1 MRAVRNTEHGVET
14 VDVAEPEHDSD
25 HWGVRVRVRAASI
38 CGSDLHMLSY
48 GPSPFTLGHE
58 FAGYLD
64 DGTAVAVDPSGPCG
78 ECDQCVI
85 GRGHLCRTAPE
96 RVLGIGLDG
105 GMAEECVVAPRAIV
119 PLAANV
125 RPEDAC
131 LVEPLGIAVHGLAL
145 AGVGGGHRVAVVGAG
160 SIGLGAVAAARASGC
175 EVGLVAR
182 HEPQRVAGE
191 RLGACA
197 ASGEYDVVVEA
208 AGTESALA
216 QAADLCRPSGTILFL
231 STHWTPVPIPGFPAA
246 VKELTFRWS
255 FMSGNHPEPPG
266 RDLDV
271 AAALLA
277 RDPEIAA
284 TLITHRFPLEDATE
298 AFRVAADR
306 GSGAIKVA
314 IEP

>member
-1 MRAVRNTEHGVET
+1 
-14 VDVAEPEHDSD
+14 
-25 HWGVRVRVRAASI
+25 
-38 CGSDLHMLSY
+38 
-48 GPSPFTLGHE
+48 
-58 FAGYLD
+58 
-64 DGTAVAVDPSGPCG
+64 
-78 ECDQCVI
+78 
-85 GRGHLCRTAPE
+85 
-96 RVLGIGLDG
+96 VLGIGLDG

-191 RLGACA
+191 RLGASA

>member
-1 MRAVRNTEHGVET
+1 MRAVRHTEHGVE
-14 VDVAEPEHDSD
+14 VLDVGEPALTATDD
-25 HWGVRVRVRAASI
+25 GVRVRVRAASI
-38 CGSDLHMLSY
+38 CGSDLHMLAY

-58 FAGYLD
+58 FAGFLD

-78 ECDQCVI
+78 ECDQCTI
-85 GRGHLCRTAPE
+85 GRGHLCRTAAE

-105 GMAEECVVAPRAIV
+105 GMADECVVARRAIV
-119 PLAANV
+119 PLATTV

-145 AGVGGGHRVAVVGAG
+145 AGVDGGQRVAVVGAG
-160 SIGLGAVAAARASGC
+160 SIGLGAVAAARASGS

-182 HEPQRVAGE
+182 HDAQRLAGE
-191 RLGACA
+191 RLGATTV
-197 ASGEYDVVVEA
+197 SGEYDVVVEA

-216 QAADLCRPSGTILFL
+216 QAAELCRPSGTVLFL
-231 STHWTPVPIPGFPAA
+231 STHWTPVPIPGMPAA
-246 VKELTFRWS
+246 LKELAFRWS
-255 FMSGNHPEPPG
+255 FMSGNHAGG
-266 RDLDV
+266 RDLDI

-284 TLITHRFPLEDATE
+284 TLITHRFPLEDAAE

-306 GSGAIKVA
+306 SSGAIKVA
-314 IEP
+314 IEPG